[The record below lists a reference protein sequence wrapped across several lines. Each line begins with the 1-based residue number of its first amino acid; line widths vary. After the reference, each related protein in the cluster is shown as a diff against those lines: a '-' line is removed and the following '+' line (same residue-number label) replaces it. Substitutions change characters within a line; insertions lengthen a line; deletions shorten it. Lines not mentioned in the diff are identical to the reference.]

1 MYLKPIVV
9 IYVGL
14 KNVDKTPTSISYL
27 LKNYAEHLGEALSQE
42 GYLPIVVG
50 NIDRADNHLEM
61 LSPNIQMF
69 SDEENSKEYLNKLDK
84 LSKLIEENLNNTK
97 N

>member
-1 MYLKPIVV
+1 
-9 IYVGL
+9 
-14 KNVDKTPTSISYL
+14 
-27 LKNYAEHLGEALSQE
+27 
-42 GYLPIVVG
+42 
-50 NIDRADNHLEM
+50 M